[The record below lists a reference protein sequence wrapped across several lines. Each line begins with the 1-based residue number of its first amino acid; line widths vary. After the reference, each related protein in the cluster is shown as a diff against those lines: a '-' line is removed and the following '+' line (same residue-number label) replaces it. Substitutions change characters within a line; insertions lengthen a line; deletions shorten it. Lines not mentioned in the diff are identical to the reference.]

1 MVPWLSS
8 SMRLRRSETGFGDDH
23 PVAIGRISDRRV
35 IFSLRF
41 ERQTVLTT
49 AQGRDRQMPQPSS
62 ACHQAPRNFESRKRM
77 LKFRRADCPGPL
89 TEQVDRESC
98 SKCQEHESKRSRSG
112 KTSDNHPAR
121 RHSRSLVL
129 PCHHPHARGHS
140 AGRHR
145 PPVMTVADQVMHLIL
160 PEVEK
165 LDRVANAIAPKPL
178 RTQDR
183 ILERNRKR

>member
-62 ACHQAPRNFESRKRM
+62 AGHQASRNFESRKQM
-77 LKFRRADCPGPL
+77 LEL
-89 TEQVDRESC
+89 
-98 SKCQEHESKRSRSG
+98 
-112 KTSDNHPAR
+112 PAR
-121 RHSRSLVL
+121 GWPRPAYRTGRPRKLL
-129 PCHHPHARGHS
+129 KMPRARVQ
-140 AGRHR
+140 AQPRR
-145 PPVMTVADQVMHLIL
+145 KD
-160 PEVEK
+160 
-165 LDRVANAIAPKPL
+165 L
-178 RTQDR
+178 R
-183 ILERNRKR
+183 